1 MTKEVCSPYPCAFK
15 ILRLEYSSCKLLFLV
30 NWNVLKVLNLFLQK
44 LVGPNERLFYFG
56 HGVGV
61 VGGGVIRTIFESF
74 LGLL

>member
-1 MTKEVCSPYPCAFK
+1 M
-15 ILRLEYSSCKLLFLV
+15 
-30 NWNVLKVLNLFLQK
+30 LKVLNLFLQK

>member
-1 MTKEVCSPYPCAFK
+1 M
-15 ILRLEYSSCKLLFLV
+15 
-30 NWNVLKVLNLFLQK
+30 LKVLNLFLQK

-61 VGGGVIRTIFESF
+61 VGGLIRTIFESF